1 MMKRW
6 YDMKRSLKVI
16 GLFLILTMFMGCS
29 KNKKIVEDGGK
40 YSEFKNRLALND
52 YLIMKIYVFNI

>member
-1 MMKRW
+1 
-6 YDMKRSLKVI
+6 MKRSLKVI